1 MVPEIITVDKEIQ
14 SGTPVFKNTRVPIK
28 SLFDYIST
36 GESIETY
43 MEDYPYVSRQQIDNV
58 LGLAGKLL
66 LEKVMVLGF
75 EENTVR

>member
-1 MVPEIITVDKEIQ
+1 MVSEVLTVDREIQ
-14 SGTPVFKNTRVPIK
+14 SGSPVFKNTRVPIK

-43 MEDYPYVSRQQIDNV
+43 MEDYPYVSRQQIDKV

-66 LEKVMVLGF
+66 LE
-75 EENTVR
+75 TVS